1 MEAALEADRIAAV
14 SENSAP
20 QREQHVGSVLSVR
33 GAEASFGI
41 LRRNDAA
48 TESHGTTVGKFLA
61 IASKNSLLIG
71 FVTEVSVEVPEIV
84 REQGYAGSARL
95 ELMGEIRKEG
105 HGTKFRRGVTE
116 YPLIGD
122 PVVTVSADALQLIFG
137 RTGAQNIVIG
147 RLQQEPTLA
156 ACVQV
161 DEMLSRHF
169 AVFGTTGVGK
179 SSGVAVLLQQV
190 LKARPNLRIFLLDA
204 HNEYARCFGDLA
216 HVVNPG
222 NLKLPFWLFNFEEL
236 VDVIFGG
243 RSPGVEDEF
252 QILAELIPIAKSMYV
267 QYQTVGSRTS
277 AKKLDSKNTGFTVDT
292 PVPYRLADLVSLID
306 DRLGKLEN
314 RASRMKYFK
323 LIMRIEAVSNDPR
336 YNFMF
341 ENANVGGDTMA
352 EVICH
357 LFRIAPGAKPMT
369 VMQLAGLPVEVVDSV
384 VSVVGRMAFEFGL
397 WSDGAFPIL
406 FFCEEAH
413 RYASADRALG
423 FGPTR
428 RALSRIAKEGRK
440 CGVFLGLASQ
450 RPAELDATIISQCST
465 LFVMRMANDRDQKII
480 RSAVSDAAASLV
492 NLVSSLGTREVLAFG
507 EGVSLPVRMV
517 FADLP
522 KHLIPSSEA
531 VRNTHAG
538 ATREAPHDHVDMIV
552 ARWRGASIN
561 NKHLQFEETPSAPAA
576 PSKVAPPSAK
586 SVTPQPSLHA
596 SAPEHSND
604 AAPQQSLCA
613 SVLERS
619 SILKK
624 NVSLRQPASGQ
635 QSSGQQAP
643 AQASPPK
650 SHLPDAQDGRWPL

>member
-1 MEAALEADRIAAV
+1 MEEDRV
-14 SENSAP
+14 VTVPENSMP
-20 QREQHVGSVLSVR
+20 RREQQVGSVLSVR
-33 GAEASFGI
+33 GSETSFGI
-41 LRRNDAA
+41 LRRSDATVEA
-48 TESHGTTVGKFLA
+48 DGTTVGKFLA
-61 IASKNSLLIG
+61 IARKNSLLIG

-84 REQGYAGSARL
+84 RQQGYAGSARL
-95 ELMGEIRKEG
+95 ELMGEIRQEER
-105 HGTKFRRGVTE
+105 GTRFRRGVTE

-122 PVVTVSADALQLIFG
+122 PVVTIGADALQLIFG
-137 RTGAQNIVIG
+137 RTGTQSIVIG
-147 RLQQEPTLA
+147 RLQQEASLA

-169 AVFGTTGVGK
+169 AVFGSTGVGK
-179 SSGVAVLLQQV
+179 SSGVAVILQQV

-204 HNEYARCFGDLA
+204 HNEYGRCFGNLA
-216 HVVNPG
+216 HLVNPG

-243 RSPGVEDEF
+243 RSPSVEDEF

-267 QYQTVGSRTS
+267 QYQAAGNRTS
-277 AKKLDSKNTGFTVDT
+277 AKKPDSKNAGFTVDT
-292 PVPYRLADLVSLID
+292 PVPYRLADLISLID
-306 DRLGKLEN
+306 DRMGKLEN
-314 RASRMKYFK
+314 RSSRMKYFK

-336 YNFMF
+336 YHFMF

-352 EVICH
+352 EAICN

-413 RYASADRALG
+413 RYASADRSLG

-450 RPAELDATIISQCST
+450 RPAELDPTIISQCST
-465 LFVMRMANDRDQKII
+465 LFVMRMSNDRDQEII
-480 RSAVSDAAASLV
+480 RSAVSDAAAGLV
-492 NLVSSLGTREVLAFG
+492 DLVPSLGTREVMAFG
-507 EGVSLPVRMV
+507 EGVSLPSRMV
-517 FADLP
+517 FGRLP
-522 KHLIPSSEA
+522 QHLIPSSEA
-531 VRNTHAG
+531 VRNTYAD
-538 ATREAPHDHVDMIV
+538 AAYAAPHDLVDVIV
-552 ARWRGASIN
+552 ARWRGATIN
-561 NKHLQFEETPSAPAA
+561 NKHVQFEETARVP
-576 PSKVAPPSAK
+576 VPP
-586 SVTPQPSLHA
+586 A
-596 SAPEHSND
+596 SAAHAPGNG
-604 AAPQQSLCA
+604 AARRQSPRTSAAEPSGGGSQQQSLRA

-624 NVSLRQPASGQ
+624 NVTLGQKASTQ
-635 QSSGQQAP
+635 QTP
-643 AQASPPK
+643 AQASAPK
-650 SHLPDAQDGRWPL
+650 PAKPNADDARWPL

>member
-1 MEAALEADRIAAV
+1 MEKDRVVAV
-14 SENSAP
+14 PESSMP
-20 QREQHVGSVLSVR
+20 RRDQQVGSVLSVR
-33 GAEASFGI
+33 GSEASFGI
-41 LRRNDAA
+41 LRRSNTPGETD
-48 TESHGTTVGKFLA
+48 GTTVGKFLA

-84 REQGYAGSARL
+84 RQQGYAGSARL
-95 ELMGEIRKEG
+95 ELMGEIRHEERG
-105 HGTKFRRGVTE
+105 ARFRRGITE

-122 PVVTVSADALQLIFG
+122 PVVTIGADALQLIFG

-179 SSGVAVLLQQV
+179 SSGVAVILQQV

-204 HNEYARCFGDLA
+204 HNEYGRCFGSMA

-267 QYQTVGSRTS
+267 QYQTAGGRAS
-277 AKKLDSKNTGFTVDT
+277 AKKPDSKNAGFTVDT
-292 PVPYRLADLVSLID
+292 PVPYRLADLISLID
-306 DRLGKLEN
+306 DRMGKLEN
-314 RASRMKYFK
+314 RSSRMKYFK

-352 EVICH
+352 EAICQ

-369 VMQLAGLPVEVVDSV
+369 VMELAGLPVEVVDSV

-413 RYASADRALG
+413 RYASADRSLG

-450 RPAELDATIISQCST
+450 RPAELDPTIISQCST
-465 LFVMRMANDRDQKII
+465 LFVMRMANDRDQEII
-480 RSAVSDAAASLV
+480 RSAVSDAAAGLV
-492 NLVSSLGTREVLAFG
+492 NLVPSLGTREVLAFG
-507 EGVSLPVRMV
+507 EGVSLPARIV
-517 FADLP
+517 FGELP

-531 VRNTHAG
+531 VRNTHAE
-538 ATREAPHDHVDMIV
+538 ATHAAPHDLVDMIV

-561 NKHLQFEETPSAPAA
+561 NKHVQFEETPSAPL
-576 PSKVAPPSAK
+576 PPPSA
-586 SVTPQPSLHA
+586 A
-596 SAPEHSND
+596 RAAANSAPPRQLLRA
-604 AAPQQSLCA
+604 AAPEPSNGATPEQSLRA

-624 NVSLRQPASGQ
+624 NVTLGQ
-635 QSSGQQAP
+635 QASAQQAP
-643 AQASPPK
+643 AQHSPPK
-650 SHLPDAQDGRWPL
+650 PHRPDVDDARWPL

>member
-1 MEAALEADRIAAV
+1 MQKDQVAAV
-14 SENSAP
+14 AENSRP
-20 QREQHVGSVLSVR
+20 PRQQHVGVVLSVR
-33 GAEASFGI
+33 GSVATFGI
-41 LRRNDAA
+41 MGRTDASA
-48 TESHGTTVGKFLA
+48 ESDGTTVGKFLA
-61 IASKNSLLIG
+61 VASKNSLLIG

-84 REQGYAGSARL
+84 RPQGYAGSARL
-95 ELMGEIRKEG
+95 ELMGEIRQEERG
-105 HGTKFRRGVTE
+105 ARFRRGITE

-122 PVVTVSADALQLIFG
+122 KVVKIAADALQLIFN
-137 RTGAQNIVIG
+137 RPGAQNIVIG
-147 RLQQEPTLA
+147 RLQQEPSLD

-179 SSGVAVLLQQV
+179 SSGVAVILQQV

-204 HNEYARCFGDLA
+204 HNEYGRCFGNLA
-216 HVVNPG
+216 HLVNPG

-267 QYQTVGSRTS
+267 QYQTAGSRAS
-277 AKKLDSKNTGFTVDT
+277 GKKQDSKNTGFTVDT
-292 PVPYRLADLVSLID
+292 PVPYRLADLISLID
-306 DRLGKLEN
+306 DRMGKLEN
-314 RASRMKYFK
+314 RSSRMKYFK

-336 YNFMF
+336 YHFMF

-352 EVICH
+352 EAICQ
-357 LFRIAPGAKPMT
+357 LFRIVPGGKPMT
-369 VMQLAGLPVEVVDSV
+369 VMELAGLPVEVVDSV

-465 LFVMRMANDRDQKII
+465 LFVMRMANDRDQEII

-492 NLVSSLGTREVLAFG
+492 NLVPSLGMREVLAFG
-507 EGVSLPVRMV
+507 EGVSLPGRLV
-517 FADLP
+517 FGTLP
-522 KHLIPSSEA
+522 EHLIPSSEA
-531 VRNTHAG
+531 VRNTHASVTQ
-538 ATREAPHDHVDMIV
+538 AAPQDLVDIVV
-552 ARWRGASIN
+552 ARWRGATIN
-561 NKHLQFEETPSAPAA
+561 NKHLQFEETASSPVPPLSPAHAQGNSAPR
-576 PSKVAPPSAK
+576 
-586 SVTPQPSLHA
+586 QSLRA
-596 SAPEHSND
+596 SAQERSTD
-604 AAPQQSLCA
+604 VSPQQSLRA

-624 NVSLRQPASGQ
+624 NVAL
-635 QSSGQQAP
+635 GQQAP
-643 AQASPPK
+643 AQQSPPK
-650 SHLPDAQDGRWPL
+650 PRKPDPDDSRWPL

>member
-1 MEAALEADRIAAV
+1 MEAVLQADSVVAV
-14 SENSAP
+14 SENSASP
-20 QREQHVGSVLSVR
+20 RGRHVGSVLSVR
-33 GAEASFGI
+33 GSEARFGI
-41 LRRNDAA
+41 LRRSGASPEN
-48 TESHGTTVGKFLA
+48 EGTTVGKLLA
-61 IASKNSLLIG
+61 VASKDSLLIG
-71 FVTEVSVEVPEIV
+71 FITEVSVEVPEIV

-95 ELMGEIRKEG
+95 ELMGEIRKEESG
-105 HGTKFRRGVTE
+105 IRFRRGVTE

-122 PVVTVSADALQLIFG
+122 PVVAVSADALQLIFG

-147 RLQQEPTLA
+147 RLQQEPTLG

-179 SSGVAVLLQQV
+179 SSGVAVLIQQV

-204 HNEYARCFGDLA
+204 HNEYGRCFGDQA

-267 QYQTVGSRTS
+267 QYQTAGSRAT

-314 RASRMKYFK
+314 RSSRMKYFK

-413 RYASADRALG
+413 RYASADRSLG

-465 LFVMRMANDRDQKII
+465 LFVMRMANDRDQEII

-492 NLVSSLGTREVLAFG
+492 NLVPSLGTREVLALG

-522 KHLIPSSEA
+522 QHLIPSSEA
-531 VRNTHAG
+531 VRNTYAG
-538 ATREAPHDHVDMIV
+538 GTREASHDLVDMIV
-552 ARWRGASIN
+552 ARWRGATIN
-561 NKHLQFEETPSAPAA
+561 NKHLQFEEAASAPAQPQPPKNPPPA
-576 PSKVAPPSAK
+576 ARSAPPSEPAFRPPPLEQL
-586 SVTPQPSLHA
+586 SNAA
-596 SAPEHSND
+596 S
-604 AAPQQSLCA
+604 QQSLRT

-624 NVSLRQPASGQ
+624 NAGLGQ
-635 QSSGQQAP
+635 QPSGPQAP
-643 AQASPPK
+643 DRTSASK
-650 SHLPDAQDGRWPL
+650 SQLPDAQDGRWPL

>member
-1 MEAALEADRIAAV
+1 MEADRIAAM
-14 SENSAP
+14 SENSTP
-20 QREQHVGSVLSVR
+20 RREQHVGSVLSVR

-48 TESHGTTVGKFLA
+48 ESDGTTVGKFLA

-95 ELMGEIRKEG
+95 ELMGEIRKEE

-137 RTGAQNIVIG
+137 RTGEQNIVIG

-292 PVPYRLADLVSLID
+292 PVPYRLADLISLID

-314 RASRMKYFK
+314 RSSRMKYFK

-465 LFVMRMANDRDQKII
+465 LFVMRMANDRDQEII

-531 VRNTHAG
+531 VRNTHSG

-561 NKHLQFEETPSAPAA
+561 NKHLQFEEAPSAPAA
-576 PSKVAPPSAK
+576 PSKVTPPSAK
-586 SVTPQPSLHA
+586 SVTPPSLRA
-596 SAPEHSND
+596 SAPEHSNGS
-604 AAPQQSLCA
+604 ASQQSLRA

-624 NVSLRQPASGQ
+624 NVSLAQQAAGQ

-643 AQASPPK
+643 AQASP
-650 SHLPDAQDGRWPL
+650 SRSQLPDAQDGRWPL

>member
-1 MEAALEADRIAAV
+1 LEKDRV
-14 SENSAP
+14 VTVPENSMP
-20 QREQHVGSVLSVR
+20 RREQQVGSVLSVR
-33 GAEASFGI
+33 GSEASFGI
-41 LRRNDAA
+41 LRRSDALGEA
-48 TESHGTTVGKFLA
+48 DGTTVGKFLA

-84 REQGYAGSARL
+84 RQQGYAGSARL
-95 ELMGEIRKEG
+95 ELMGEIRQEERG
-105 HGTKFRRGVTE
+105 ARFRRGVTE

-122 PVVTVSADALQLIFG
+122 PVVMIGADALQLIFG
-137 RTGAQNIVIG
+137 RTGTQNIVIG
-147 RLQQEPTLA
+147 RLQQEPSLA

-179 SSGVAVLLQQV
+179 SSGVAVILQQV

-204 HNEYARCFGDLA
+204 HNEYGRCFGDLA
-216 HVVNPG
+216 HLVNPG

-267 QYQTVGSRTS
+267 QYQAAGSRTS
-277 AKKLDSKNTGFTVDT
+277 AKKPDSKNAGFTVDT
-292 PVPYRLADLVSLID
+292 PVPYRLADLISLID
-306 DRLGKLEN
+306 DRMGKLEN
-314 RASRMKYFK
+314 RSSRMKYFK

-336 YNFMF
+336 YHFMF

-352 EVICH
+352 EAICN
-357 LFRIAPGAKPMT
+357 LFRIAPAAKPMT

-413 RYASADRALG
+413 RYASADRSLG

-450 RPAELDATIISQCST
+450 RPAELDPTIISQCST
-465 LFVMRMANDRDQKII
+465 LFVMRMANDRDQEII
-480 RSAVSDAAASLV
+480 RSAVSDAAAGLV
-492 NLVSSLGTREVLAFG
+492 NLVPSLGTREVLAFG
-507 EGVSLPVRMV
+507 EGVSLPARMV
-517 FADLP
+517 FGELP
-522 KHLIPSSEA
+522 SHQIPSSEA
-531 VRNTHAG
+531 VRNTHSG
-538 ATREAPHDHVDMIV
+538 VTHEAPADLVDLIV
-552 ARWRGASIN
+552 ARWRGATIN
-561 NKHLQFEETPSAPAA
+561 NKHAQFEETPSAP
-576 PSKVAPPSAK
+576 PPPPSA
-586 SVTPQPSLHA
+586 TRPPA
-596 SAPEHSND
+596 NSAPPRQSLRASPPEPSSGGVSQ
-604 AAPQQSLCA
+604 QQSLRA

-624 NVSLRQPASGQ
+624 NVTLGQ
-635 QSSGQQAP
+635 QGAAQQAS
-643 AQASPPK
+643 AQQSPPK
-650 SHLPDAQDGRWPL
+650 PAKPDADDARWPL

>member
-1 MEAALEADRIAAV
+1 MEADRIAAM
-14 SENSAP
+14 SENSTP
-20 QREQHVGSVLSVR
+20 RREQHVGSVLSVR

-48 TESHGTTVGKFLA
+48 AESDGTTVGKFLA

-95 ELMGEIRKEG
+95 ELMGEIRKEE

-137 RTGAQNIVIG
+137 RTGEQNIVIG

-204 HNEYARCFGDLA
+204 HNEYARCFGEQA

-222 NLKLPFWLFNFEEL
+222 NLKLPFWLFNFEEM

-292 PVPYRLADLVSLID
+292 PVPYRLADLISLID

-314 RASRMKYFK
+314 RSSRMKYFK

-465 LFVMRMANDRDQKII
+465 LFVMRMANDRDQEII

-531 VRNTHAG
+531 VRNTHSG

-561 NKHLQFEETPSAPAA
+561 NKHLQFEEAPSAPAA
-576 PSKVAPPSAK
+576 PSKVTPPSAK
-586 SVTPQPSLHA
+586 SVTPPSLRA
-596 SAPEHSND
+596 SAPEHSNGS
-604 AAPQQSLCA
+604 ASQQSLRA

-624 NVSLRQPASGQ
+624 NVSLAQQAAGQ

-643 AQASPPK
+643 AQASP
-650 SHLPDAQDGRWPL
+650 SRSQLPDAQDGRWPL